1 MTFSSIKQIV
11 RQRQAMVFALL
22 LLMMGSI
29 GNISEQSISE
39 HSIAPSAS
47 ESPVNWD
54 LRERL
59 SPVISIK
66 RSNYRDRQASD
77 VLATPSKQYG

>member
-1 MTFSSIKQIV
+1 MSVSSFQKIL
-11 RQRQAMVFALL
+11 RQRQAMVFAVL
-22 LLMMGSI
+22 LLMMGSA
-29 GNISEQSISE
+29 GNISEQGVSE

>member
-1 MTFSSIKQIV
+1 MSIQTIF
-11 RQRQAMVFALL
+11 QRKALL
-22 LLMMGSI
+22 GFVLLLAASI
-29 GNISEQSISE
+29 VNGLPEQGISE

-54 LRERL
+54 LRHRL
-59 SPVISIK
+59 APVLSIK
-66 RSNYRDRQASD
+66 DARYRDRQASD

>member
-1 MTFSSIKQIV
+1 MSIKTIF
-11 RQRQAMVFALL
+11 QRKALL
-22 LLMMGSI
+22 GFMLLMTASVVNGLSDDQ
-29 GNISEQSISE
+29 GISS
-39 HSIAPSAS
+39 HSVAPSAS

-54 LRERL
+54 LRQRL

-66 RSNYRDRQASD
+66 DAKYRERQASD